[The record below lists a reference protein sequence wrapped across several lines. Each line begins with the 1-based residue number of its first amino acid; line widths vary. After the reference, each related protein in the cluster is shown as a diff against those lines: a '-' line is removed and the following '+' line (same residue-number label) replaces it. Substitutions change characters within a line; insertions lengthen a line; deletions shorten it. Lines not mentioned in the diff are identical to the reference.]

1 MKNIILCFLLFFA
14 CSCSSNSFTE
24 AELNQSQQKEFAIL
38 TEGCKKTT
46 VVYTDQYGNKFPV
59 FYDVAQKAT
68 FYVCINDGHVKTV
81 DLQYHVAN
89 VD

>member
-1 MKNIILCFLLFFA
+1 MKNIFVAFLLLFA
-14 CSCSSNSFTE
+14 YSCSSNFDETRLSE
-24 AELNQSQQKEFAIL
+24 SQQREFAIL
-38 TEGCKKTT
+38 TEGCKKTR